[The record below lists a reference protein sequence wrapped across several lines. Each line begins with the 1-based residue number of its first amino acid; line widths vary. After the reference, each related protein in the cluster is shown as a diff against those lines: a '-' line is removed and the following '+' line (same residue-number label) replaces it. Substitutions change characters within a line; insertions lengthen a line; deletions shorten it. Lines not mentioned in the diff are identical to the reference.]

1 MNFYESLGYLVLGSR
16 MRRLSEAFLSEVN
29 RTYQAAGIP
38 FDASWFPVF
47 YLLSKNEHLSIKEL
61 SDITGVSHPA
71 ASQLVAN
78 LKNKKLLK
86 TTTSSDDGRRQQVQL
101 TKAGHA
107 LLERILPVWDALQQ
121 AMEELAGSD
130 PECAHLLPA
139 ITTLENTFRSVSL
152 SEKIKEKLA
161 SNLKITADER
171 GI

>member
-16 MRRLSEAFLSEVN
+16 MRRLSEAFLSEIN

-47 YLLSKNEHLSIKEL
+47 YLLSQNDHLSIKEL
-61 SDITGVSHPA
+61 SDATGVSHPA

-78 LKNKKLLK
+78 LKSKKLLK

-107 LLERILPVWDALQQ
+107 LLEKILPVWDAIKA
-121 AMEELAGSD
+121 AMADLEKSD

-139 ITTLENTFRSVSL
+139 LTAFEASFRSVSL
-152 SEKIKEKLA
+152 SEKISEKLA
-161 SNLKITADER
+161 SNLKATGYEQ
-171 GI
+171 